1 MLVFAMALLAL
12 LTTTH
17 GAVRAQDE
25 TLTVTLTDQNGSGQD
40 GTVTITRTGENSVHV
55 VLKLTKGTSEPQPAH
70 IHKGTCEKLD
80 PKPAYPLTN
89 VVNGESVSDVN
100 ANIEDLANE
109 GFAIN
114 VHKSAAEVSVYVSCG
129 EIHEMSAGTTTTA
142 APPTGAA
149 GMTALASAAEDLAH
163 ETANKDAT
171 GSQSAYTRYHDIF
184 AANEDAIKAKS
195 AATQSKLEDLMH
207 EVRDA
212 IAAADWTKAASA
224 AEELEAAAKSAGTM
238 MSSGSTSTPSTT
250 GGGTTM
256 PSTGT
261 GDLPLLLGGLTLLAL
276 ALTGAGL
283 RLVRTRS

>member
-1 MLVFAMALLAL
+1 MALLAL
-12 LTTTH
+12 LTASH
-17 GAVRAQDE
+17 GAVHAQSE
-25 TLTVTLTDQNGSGQD
+25 TLTVTLTDLNGSGQD
-40 GTVTITRTGENSVHV
+40 GTATITRTGENSVHV

-114 VHKSAAEVSVYVSCG
+114 VHKSAAEVGTYVSCG
-129 EIHEMSAGTTTTA
+129 EIHEMSATGGTIVPT
-142 APPTGAA
+142 TGAA
-149 GMTALASAAEDLAH
+149 GLAAMEAAAEDLVH

-171 GSQSAYTRYHDIF
+171 GSQNAYNKYHDLF
-184 AANEDAIKAKS
+184 AANEGAIKDRN
-195 AATQSKLEDLMH
+195 AATQTKLEDLMH

-212 IAAADWTKAASA
+212 IAAANWTKAASS
-224 AEELEAAAKSAGTM
+224 AEELEAAVKSAVAM
-238 MSSGSTSTPSTT
+238 MNSTSTGPATSPPSTT
-250 GGGTTM
+250 SGGSTTM
-256 PSTGT
+256 PTTGNS
-261 GDLPLLLGGLTLLAL
+261 DLPLFLGGLTLLAL

-283 RLVRTRS
+283 RLVRSRS